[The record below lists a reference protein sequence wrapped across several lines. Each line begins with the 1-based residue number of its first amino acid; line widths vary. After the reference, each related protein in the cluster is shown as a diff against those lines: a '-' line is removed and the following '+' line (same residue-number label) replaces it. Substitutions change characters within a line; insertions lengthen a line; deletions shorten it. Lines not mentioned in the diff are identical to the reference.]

1 MIVYQIV
8 TKNLRPKFPWS
19 RLNESKSCQN
29 FEAAELEQS
38 MSNNSSNNTISSLT
52 NSSRN
57 SSYSSLDSLAKSN
70 SSSISFKSL
79 VSNVNADVL
88 AHARSTACLNPRN
101 LSMTQ
106 QRQQPDNSAFETV
119 YRGLIEQA
127 WSANPALRYEAKQI
141 KDILANTKISY

>member
-29 FEAAELEQS
+29 FEAAELDQS
-38 MSNNSSNNTISSLT
+38 MSNSSSTSAISSLT

-57 SSYSSLDSLAKSN
+57 SSYSSLENLAKTN
-70 SSSISFKSL
+70 SISFKSL

-106 QRQQPDNSAFETV
+106 QRQLPDNSAFETV

-127 WSANPALRYEAKQI
+127 WSADPTLRYEAKQI